1 MRLPAFNSVT
11 ASAAVLPPRR
21 MHDPEY
27 TSEQDQLWDY
37 YQRLEEFSAAV
48 NWKANAISRVRL
60 IAAEFMPGGDEP
72 IPITEGPIADLVARF
87 AGGIGGQSQ
96 ILGETAI
103 HLNVPGEGWLCGVED
118 DFGDITWRVY
128 SADELRVRKV
138 ENNADRYQVRIGEN
152 TRAWETLPEDTLVVR
167 FWRPHPRWGWK
178 ATSRAAYALGA
189 MKELDLI
196 NRRIIAETISRMA
209 ANGIILYDRGK
220 LSFPELPT
228 PVSAE
233 SVDPFAQVLVD
244 VGSKGVA
251 DPTSAQA
258 TIKIPIGADLGDSDL
273 KVSDLIEVIDLSNP
287 FSERMLDQRQAA
299 VTRLATALDIP
310 AEQLTGLGDMNHW
323 GAAQIEES
331 GIKVHITPDME
342 MICHAFTEG
351 FLYPTLL
358 AEGLAL
364 TGPQGGRAVIWYDP
378 SEIVMR
384 PDRSKEALEAY
395 DRGELSGSALLREL
409 GFSETDQP
417 DEDELERII
426 ELKRRLTQVTE
437 VITDPE
443 DNRNDET
450 VDTGNPDPT
459 VTQEGGIDE
468 PAPSDTAA
476 TARRLLAGVGGR
488 G

>member
-1 MRLPAFNSVT
+1 MRLPAFNNVT
-11 ASAAVLPPRR
+11 ASAAILPPRR

-27 TSEQDQLWDY
+27 SSEQDQLWDY

-72 IPITEGPIADLVARF
+72 MPITEGPIADLVAQF

-96 ILGETAI
+96 ILGETAV

-118 DFGDITWRVY
+118 DFGEVSWRVY

-138 ENNADRYQVRIGEN
+138 EGNADRYQVKIGESS
-152 TRAWETLPEDTLVVR
+152 RAWETLPEDTLVVR

-209 ANGIILYDRGK
+209 ANGVILYDRGK
-220 LSFPELPT
+220 LSFPELTNPA
-228 PVSAE
+228 SAE

-287 FSERMLDQRQAA
+287 FSERMLDQRAAA

-310 AEQLTGLGDMNHW
+310 AEQLTGLGTMNHW
-323 GAAQIEES
+323 GAAQIEEA

-351 FLYPTLL
+351 FLYPTLE
-358 AEGLAL
+358 AEGRAL
-364 TGPQGGRAVIWYDP
+364 VGPRGGKPVIWYDP

-384 PDRSKEALEAY
+384 PDRSKEAIEAY
-395 DRGELSGSALLREL
+395 DRGELSGIALLREL

-417 DEDELERII
+417 DEAELDRII
-426 ELKRRLTQVTE
+426 ELKRRLNQVTE
-437 VITDPE
+437 AIITG
-443 DNRNDET
+443 ET
-450 VDTGNPDPT
+450 AEQVDTGNPDLTEPQET
-459 VTQEGGIDE
+459 VV
-468 PAPSDTAA
+468 SDPPPEDIAA
-476 TARRLLAGVGGR
+476 RSSRLLAGVSHG
-488 G
+488 

>member
-1 MRLPAFNSVT
+1 MRLPAFNNVT
-11 ASAAVLPPRR
+11 ASAAVIPPRR

-72 IPITEGPIADLVARF
+72 MPITEGPIADLVANF

-118 DFGDITWRVY
+118 NFGEVSWRVY
-128 SADELRVRKV
+128 SADELRVRRTTEGGQNV
-138 ENNADRYQVRIGEN
+138 DRYQVKVGEN
-152 TRAWETLPEDTLVVR
+152 SRAWESLPEDTLVVR

-209 ANGIILYDRGK
+209 ANGVILYDRGK
-220 LSFPELPT
+220 LSFPELSNPA
-228 PVSAE
+228 SAE

-310 AEQLTGLGDMNHW
+310 AEQLTGLGNMNHW
-323 GAAQIEES
+323 GAAQIEEA

-351 FLYPTLL
+351 FLYPTLE
-358 AEGLAL
+358 AEGRELR
-364 TGPQGGRAVIWYDP
+364 GPEGGRPVIWYDP

-384 PDRSKEALEAY
+384 PDRSKEAIEAY
-395 DRGELSGSALLREL
+395 DRGELSGVAMLREL
-409 GFSETDQP
+409 GFSNSDQP
-417 DEDELERII
+417 DEAELNRII
-426 ELKRRLTQVTE
+426 ELKRRLNQVTE
-437 VITDPE
+437 EIITGNVVDTDNPDLTEPQETVVNDPPPE
-443 DNRNDET
+443 DM
-450 VDTGNPDPT
+450 
-459 VTQEGGIDE
+459 
-468 PAPSDTAA
+468 S
-476 TARRLLAGVGGR
+476 ARAQRLLAGVSR

>member
-11 ASAAVLPPRR
+11 ASAAVIPPTR

-60 IAAEFMPGGDEP
+60 IAAEFIPGGDEP
-72 IPITEGPIADLVARF
+72 IPITEGPIAEAVAGF
-87 AGGIGGQSQ
+87 AGGVGGQSQ

-118 DFGDITWRVY
+118 DFGERTWKVY
-128 SADELRVRKV
+128 SADELRIR
-138 ENNADRYQVRIGEN
+138 NGTYQIRIGESS
-152 TRAWETLPEDTLVVR
+152 RAWEQLGEDTLVVR
-167 FWRPHPRWGWK
+167 FWRPHPRWGWR

-220 LSFPELPT
+220 LSFPDLPT
-228 PVSAE
+228 SASAE
-233 SVDPFAQVLVD
+233 SVDPFAYVLVD
-244 VGSKGVA
+244 VGAKGVA

-258 TIKIPIGADLGDSDL
+258 TIKIPIGVDLGDSDL
-273 KVSDLIEVIDLSNP
+273 KVEDLIHVIDLSNP
-287 FSERMLDQRQAA
+287 FSERMLDQRTAA

-351 FLYPTLL
+351 FLYPTLQ
-358 AEGLAL
+358 AEGRDLR
-364 TGPQGGRAVIWYDP
+364 GPEGGRPVIWYDP

-384 PDRSKEALEAY
+384 PDRSPQAVQAY
-395 DRGELSGSALLREL
+395 DRLEFKGTSLLREL
-409 GFSETDQP
+409 GFSDSDQP
-417 DEDELERII
+417 DDAELERLI
-426 ELKRRLTQVTE
+426 ELRRMRNRTTE
-437 VITDPE
+437 VVETEQGTGDEADPTEPQTEVSDQAPE
-443 DNRNDET
+443 DTE
-450 VDTGNPDPT
+450 
-459 VTQEGGIDE
+459 
-468 PAPSDTAA
+468 
-476 TARRLLAGVGGR
+476 ARARLLSEVGR

>member
-21 MHDPEY
+21 MHDPGY

-72 IPITEGPIADLVARF
+72 IPITEGPIADLVAEF

-118 DFGDITWRVY
+118 NFGTRTWRVY
-128 SADELRVRKV
+128 SADELRVRRV
-138 ENNADRYQVRIGEN
+138 EGNVDRYQVRVGES

-178 ATSRAAYALGA
+178 ATSRAAYALSA

-209 ANGIILYDRGK
+209 ANGVILYDRGK
-220 LSFPELPT
+220 LSFPELPG
-228 PVSAE
+228 PVTAE

-244 VGSKGVA
+244 VGAKGVA

-273 KVSDLIEVIDLSNP
+273 KISDLIHVIDLSNP
-287 FSERMLDQRQAA
+287 FSERMLDQRAAA

-310 AEQLTGLGDMNHW
+310 AEQLTGLGTMNHW

-351 FLYPTLL
+351 FLYPTLE
-358 AEGLAL
+358 AEGRAL
-364 TGPQGGRAVIWYDP
+364 TGPKGGQAVIWYDP

-395 DRGELSGSALLREL
+395 DRGELAGKAMLREL

-417 DEDELERII
+417 DEKELERII
-426 ELKRRLTQVTE
+426 ELKHRLTVTTE
-437 VITDPE
+437 VVATED
-443 DNRNDET
+443 DNRNNEV
-450 VDTGNPDPT
+450 VDTDNPDPT
-459 VTQEGGIDE
+459 ETQETGIADPPPE
-468 PAPSDTAA
+468 DVAER
-476 TARRLLAGVGGR
+476 ARRLLTGVGR

>member
-11 ASAAVLPPRR
+11 ASAAVIPPRR

-60 IAAEFMPGGDEP
+60 IAAEFLPGGDEP
-72 IPITEGPIADLVARF
+72 IPITEGPIADTVAEF

-118 DFGDITWRVY
+118 IFGERTWRVY
-128 SADELRVRKV
+128 SADELRIRDG
-138 ENNADRYQVRIGEN
+138 AYQIKTGEGV
-152 TRAWETLPEDTLVVR
+152 RAWETLPEDTLVVR

-178 ATSRAAYALGA
+178 ATSRAAYALSA

-209 ANGIILYDRGK
+209 ANGVILYDRGK
-220 LSFPELPT
+220 LSFPDLPT

-233 SVDPFAQVLVD
+233 SIDPFAQLLVD

-258 TIKIPIGADLGDSDL
+258 TIKIPIGADLGDSDV
-273 KVSDLIEVIDLSNP
+273 KIADLIHVVDLSNP
-287 FSERMLDQRQAA
+287 FSERMLEQRRAA

-351 FLYPTLL
+351 FLYPTLE
-358 AEGLAL
+358 AEGSAL
-364 TGPQGGRAVIWYDP
+364 VGPRGGKPVIWYDP

-384 PDRSKEALEAY
+384 PDRSEVALEAY
-395 DRGELSGSALLREL
+395 DRGELSGPALLREL

-417 DEDELERII
+417 DEAELERII
-426 ELKRRLTQVTE
+426 DLKHRLAVTTE
-437 VITDPE
+437 IVENPD

-450 VDTGNPDPT
+450 VDIGNPDPT
-459 VTQEGGIDE
+459 ESQEGGINSPPPEDIAE
-468 PAPSDTAA
+468 R
-476 TARRLLAGVGGR
+476 ARRLLTGVGR
-488 G
+488 D

>member
-118 DFGDITWRVY
+118 DFGEITWRVY

-152 TRAWETLPEDTLVVR
+152 SRAWETLPEDTLVVR

-228 PVSAE
+228 PVNAE

-323 GAAQIEES
+323 GAAQIEEA

-468 PAPSDTAA
+468 PAPSDAAA

>member
-1 MRLPAFNSVT
+1 MRLPAFNNVT
-11 ASAAVLPPRR
+11 ASAAVIPPRR

-72 IPITEGPIADLVARF
+72 MPITEGPIADLVARF

-118 DFGDITWRVY
+118 DFGEVTWRVY
-128 SADELRVRKV
+128 SADELRVRRTAEGAQNV
-138 ENNADRYQVRIGEN
+138 DRYQVKVGESA
-152 TRAWETLPEDTLVVR
+152 RAWESLPEDTLVVR

-209 ANGIILYDRGK
+209 ANGVILYDRGK
-220 LSFPELPT
+220 LSFPELPG
-228 PVSAE
+228 PASAE

-258 TIKIPIGADLGDSDL
+258 TIKIPIGADLGGSDV
-273 KVSDLIEVIDLSNP
+273 KIADLIHVVDLSNP

-323 GAAQIEES
+323 GAAQIEEA

-351 FLYPTLL
+351 FLYPTLE
-358 AEGLAL
+358 AEGRELV
-364 TGPQGGRAVIWYDP
+364 GPRGGRPVIWYDP

-384 PDRSKEALEAY
+384 PDRSKEAIEAY
-395 DRGELSGSALLREL
+395 DRGELSGISLLREL

-417 DEDELERII
+417 DEAELTRII
-426 ELKRRLTQVTE
+426 ELKRRLNQVTE
-437 VITDPE
+437 AIITG
-443 DNRNDET
+443 ET
-450 VDTGNPDPT
+450 VDMENPDLTEPQET
-459 VTQEGGIDE
+459 VV
-468 PAPSDTAA
+468 SDPPPEDVS
-476 TARRLLAGVGGR
+476 ARAQRLLAGVGR

>member
-1 MRLPAFNSVT
+1 MRLPAFNNVT
-11 ASAAVLPPRR
+11 ASAAVIPPRR

-60 IAAEFMPGGDEP
+60 IAAEFTPGGDEP
-72 IPITEGPIADLVARF
+72 IPITEGPIADAVAQF
-87 AGGIGGQSQ
+87 AGGIGGQAQ

-118 DFGDITWRVY
+118 DFGDITWKVY
-128 SADELRVRKV
+128 SADELRVRRI
-138 ENNADRYQVRIGEN
+138 EGNIERYQVRTGESV
-152 TRAWETLPEDTLVVR
+152 RAWATLPDDTLVVR

-178 ATSRAAYALGA
+178 ATSRAAYALSA

-209 ANGIILYDRGK
+209 ANGVILYDRGK
-220 LSFPELPT
+220 LSFPDLPT

-233 SVDPFAQVLVD
+233 SVDPFAQILVD
-244 VGSKGVA
+244 VGSKGIA

-258 TIKIPIGADLGDSDL
+258 AIKIPIGADLGDSDIR
-273 KVSDLIEVIDLSNP
+273 VSDLIEVIDFSNP
-287 FSERMLDQRQAA
+287 FSERMLDQRAAA

-310 AEQLTGLGDMNHW
+310 AEQLTGLGNMNHW

-351 FLYPTLL
+351 YLYPTLE
-358 AEGLAL
+358 AEGRAIV
-364 TGPQGGRAVIWYDP
+364 GPQGGRPVIWYDP

-384 PDRSKEALEAY
+384 PDRSNEALEAY
-395 DRGELSGSALLREL
+395 DRGELTGAALLREL
-409 GFSETDQP
+409 GFSAADQP
-417 DEDELERII
+417 DENELERII
-426 ELKRRLTQVTE
+426 DLKRRLSVMNETITTEEGPGAVDIDNPDLTETQETE
-437 VITDPE
+437 ISDSAPE
-443 DNRNDET
+443 D
-450 VDTGNPDPT
+450 VSA
-459 VTQEGGIDE
+459 Q
-468 PAPSDTAA
+468 AQ
-476 TARRLLAGVGGR
+476 RLLRSSSYG
-488 G
+488 

>member
-1 MRLPAFNSVT
+1 MGLPAFNSVT
-11 ASAAVLPPRR
+11 ASAAVIPPRR

-72 IPITEGPIADLVARF
+72 IPITEGPIADMVAEF

-118 DFGDITWRVY
+118 IFGERTWRVY
-128 SADELRVRKV
+128 SADELRIR
-138 ENNADRYQVRIGEN
+138 EGTYQIKMGEGV
-152 TRAWETLPEDTLVVR
+152 RAWESLPEDTLVVR
-167 FWRPHPRWGWK
+167 FWRPHPRWGWR

-209 ANGIILYDRGK
+209 ANGVILYDRGK
-220 LSFPELPT
+220 LSFPDLPT

-233 SVDPFAQVLVD
+233 SVDPFAQLLVD

-258 TIKIPIGADLGDSDL
+258 TIKIPIGADLGDSGI
-273 KVSDLIEVIDLSNP
+273 KISDLIHVIDLSNP
-287 FSERMLDQRQAA
+287 FSERMLDQRRAA

-310 AEQLTGLGDMNHW
+310 AEQLTGLGNMNHW

-351 FLYPTLL
+351 FLYPTLE
-358 AEGLAL
+358 AEGRAL
-364 TGPQGGRAVIWYDP
+364 VGPRGGKPVIWYDP

-395 DRGELSGSALLREL
+395 DRGELSGPALLREL

-417 DEDELERII
+417 DDTELERII
-426 ELKRRLTQVTE
+426 DLKHRLAVTTE
-437 VITDPE
+437 VVENPD

-450 VDTGNPDPT
+450 VDTNNPDT
-459 VTQEGGIDE
+459 TETQEGGID
-468 PAPSDTAA
+468 APPPEDIADR
-476 TARRLLAGVGGR
+476 ARRLLTGVGR

>member
-1 MRLPAFNSVT
+1 MRLPAFNSIT
-11 ASAAVLPPRR
+11 ASAAVIPPRR

-60 IAAEFMPGGDEP
+60 IAAEFIPGGDEP
-72 IPITEGPIADLVARF
+72 IPITEGPIADLVAEF

-118 DFGDITWRVY
+118 DFGERTWRVY
-128 SADELRVRKV
+128 SADELRVRRV
-138 ENNADRYQVRIGEN
+138 ANNVDRYQIRVGESS
-152 TRAWETLPEDTLVVR
+152 RAWETLPEDTLVVR

-189 MKELDLI
+189 MKELDLL

-209 ANGIILYDRGK
+209 ANGILLYDRGK
-220 LSFPELPT
+220 LSLPDLPT

-233 SVDPFAQVLVD
+233 SIDPLAQILVD
-244 VGSKGVA
+244 IGSKGIA

-258 TIKIPIGADLGDSDL
+258 TIKIPIGADLGDSGL

-287 FSERMLDQRQAA
+287 FSERMLDQRAGA

-310 AEQLTGLGDMNHW
+310 AEQLTGLGKMNHW
-323 GAAQIEES
+323 GAAQVEES
-331 GIKVHITPDME
+331 GIKLHIAPDAE

-351 FLYPTLL
+351 FLYPTLA
-358 AEGLAL
+358 AEGRSL
-364 TGPQGGRAVIWYDP
+364 TGPRGGRAVIWYDP

-384 PDRSKEALEAY
+384 PDRSQEALEAY
-395 DRGELSGSALLREL
+395 DRGEFAGKSLLREL

-417 DEDELERII
+417 SGEELDRII
-426 ELKRRLTQVTE
+426 ELKQRLMVTTE
-437 VITDPE
+437 VVTDPE

-450 VDTGNPDPT
+450 VDTSNPDRT
-459 VTQEGGIDE
+459 ETQEGGIEQSPD
-468 PAPSDTAA
+468 DVAA
-476 TARRLLAGVGGR
+476 RAKRLLAGVGR

>member
-1 MRLPAFNSVT
+1 MRLPAFNNVT
-11 ASAAVLPPRR
+11 ASAAVIPPRR

-72 IPITEGPIADLVARF
+72 MPITEGPIADLVANF

-118 DFGDITWRVY
+118 NFGEVSWRVY
-128 SADELRVRKV
+128 SADELRVRRTTEGGQNV
-138 ENNADRYQVRIGEN
+138 DRYQVKVGEN
-152 TRAWETLPEDTLVVR
+152 SRAWESLPEDTLVVR

-209 ANGIILYDRGK
+209 ANGVILYDRGK
-220 LSFPELPT
+220 LSFPELPN
-228 PVSAE
+228 PASAE

-258 TIKIPIGADLGDSDL
+258 TIKIPIGADLGDSDV
-273 KVSDLIEVIDLSNP
+273 KIADLIHVVDLSNP

-323 GAAQIEES
+323 GAAQIEEA

-351 FLYPTLL
+351 FLYPTLE
-358 AEGLAL
+358 AEGRELV
-364 TGPQGGRAVIWYDP
+364 GPRGGRPVIWYDP

-384 PDRSKEALEAY
+384 PDRSKEAIEAY
-395 DRGELSGSALLREL
+395 DRGELSGISLLREL

-417 DEDELERII
+417 DEEELDRII
-426 ELKRRLTQVTE
+426 ELKRRLNQVTE
-437 VITDPE
+437 EIITG
-443 DNRNDET
+443 NV
-450 VDTGNPDPT
+450 VDTDNPDPT
-459 VTQEGGIDE
+459 VPQETVV
-468 PAPSDTAA
+468 SDPPPEDVS
-476 TARRLLAGVGGR
+476 ARAQRLLAGVSR

>member
-1 MRLPAFNSVT
+1 MRLPAFNNVT
-11 ASAAVLPPRR
+11 ASAAVIPPRR

-72 IPITEGPIADLVARF
+72 MPITEGPIADLVANF

-103 HLNVPGEGWLCGVED
+103 HLNVPGEGWLCGVENI
-118 DFGDITWRVY
+118 FGEVSWRVY
-128 SADELRVRKV
+128 SADELRVRRTTEGGQNV
-138 ENNADRYQVRIGEN
+138 DRYQVKVGESA
-152 TRAWETLPEDTLVVR
+152 RAWESLPEDTLVVR

-209 ANGIILYDRGK
+209 ANGVILYDRGK
-220 LSFPELPT
+220 LGFPELPN
-228 PVSAE
+228 PASAE

-258 TIKIPIGADLGDSDL
+258 TIKIPIGADLGDSDI
-273 KVSDLIEVIDLSNP
+273 KIADLIHVVDLSNP
-287 FSERMLDQRQAA
+287 FSERMLDQRAAA

-310 AEQLTGLGDMNHW
+310 AEQLTGLGEMNHW
-323 GAAQIEES
+323 GAAQIEEA

-351 FLYPTLL
+351 FLYPTLE
-358 AEGLAL
+358 AEGRELV
-364 TGPQGGRAVIWYDP
+364 GPRGGRPVIWYDP

-384 PDRSKEALEAY
+384 PDRSKEAIEAY
-395 DRGELSGSALLREL
+395 DRGELSGRALLREL

-417 DEDELERII
+417 DEAELTRII
-426 ELKRRLTQVTE
+426 ELRRRMNQVTE
-437 VITDPE
+437 AIITG
-443 DNRNDET
+443 ET
-450 VDTGNPDPT
+450 VDTGNPDLTEPQET
-459 VTQEGGIDE
+459 VVSDPPSEDLSARTQ
-468 PAPSDTAA
+468 
-476 TARRLLAGVGGR
+476 RLLTGVGHG
-488 G
+488 

>member
-72 IPITEGPIADLVARF
+72 IPITEGPIADLVAEF

-118 DFGDITWRVY
+118 VLGERTWRVY
-128 SADELRVRKV
+128 SADELRVRRV
-138 ENNADRYQVRIGEN
+138 ENNIDRYQVRVGESS
-152 TRAWETLPEDTLVVR
+152 RAWATLPEDTLVIR

-287 FSERMLDQRQAA
+287 FSERMLDQRRAA

-323 GAAQIEES
+323 GAAQIEEA

-351 FLYPTLL
+351 FLYPTLI

-364 TGPQGGRAVIWYDP
+364 TGPRGGRAVIWYDP

-395 DRGELSGSALLREL
+395 DRGELSGAALLREL
-409 GFSETDQP
+409 GFSESDQP
-417 DEDELERII
+417 DEAELERII

-437 VITDPE
+437 IITDPE

-450 VDTGNPDPT
+450 VDTGNPDLT
-459 VTQEGGIDE
+459 ETQEGGIDT
-468 PAPSDTAA
+468 PPPDASLAQ
-476 TARRLLAGVGGR
+476 RLLAGVGHG
-488 G
+488 

>member
-1 MRLPAFNSVT
+1 MRLPAFNNVT
-11 ASAAVLPPRR
+11 ASAAVIPPRR

-60 IAAEFMPGGDEP
+60 IAAEFTPGGDEP
-72 IPITEGPIADLVARF
+72 IPITEGPIADAVAQF

-118 DFGDITWRVY
+118 DFGDITWKVY
-128 SADELRVRKV
+128 SADELRVRRI
-138 ENNADRYQVRIGEN
+138 EGNIERYQVRTGESV
-152 TRAWETLPEDTLVVR
+152 RAWATLPDDTLVVR

-178 ATSRAAYALGA
+178 ATSRAAYALSA

-209 ANGIILYDRGK
+209 ANGVILYDRGK
-220 LSFPELPT
+220 LSFPDLPT
-228 PVSAE
+228 PVNAE
-233 SVDPFAQVLVD
+233 SVDPFAQILVD
-244 VGSKGVA
+244 VGSKGIA

-258 TIKIPIGADLGDSDL
+258 AIKIPIGADLGDSDIR
-273 KVSDLIEVIDLSNP
+273 VSDLIEVIDFSNP
-287 FSERMLDQRQAA
+287 FSERMLDQRAAA

-310 AEQLTGLGDMNHW
+310 AEQLTGLGNMNHW

-351 FLYPTLL
+351 YLYPTLE
-358 AEGLAL
+358 AEGRAIV
-364 TGPQGGRAVIWYDP
+364 GPQGGRPVIWYDP

-384 PDRSKEALEAY
+384 PDRSNEALEAY
-395 DRGELSGSALLREL
+395 DRGELTGAALLREL
-409 GFSETDQP
+409 GFSAADQP

-426 ELKRRLTQVTE
+426 DLKRRLSVMNETITTEEEPGAVDIDNPDLTETQETE
-437 VITDPE
+437 ISDSAPE
-443 DNRNDET
+443 D
-450 VDTGNPDPT
+450 VSA
-459 VTQEGGIDE
+459 Q
-468 PAPSDTAA
+468 AQ
-476 TARRLLAGVGGR
+476 RLLRSSSYG
-488 G
+488 

>member
-11 ASAAVLPPRR
+11 ASAAVIPPRR

-60 IAAEFMPGGDEP
+60 IAAEFIPGGDEP
-72 IPITEGPIADLVARF
+72 IPITEGPIADLVAEF

-118 DFGDITWRVY
+118 EFGERTWKVY
-128 SADELRVRKV
+128 SADELRVRRV
-138 ENNADRYQVRIGEN
+138 EGNVERYQVRIGESS
-152 TRAWETLPEDTLVVR
+152 RAWETLPEDTLVVR

-178 ATSRAAYALGA
+178 ATSRAAYALTA

-220 LSFPELPT
+220 LSFPDLPT

-233 SVDPFAQVLVD
+233 SVDPFAQILVD

-258 TIKIPIGADLGDSDL
+258 TIKIPIGADLGDSGL
-273 KVSDLIEVIDLSNP
+273 KVSDLIHVIDLSNP
-287 FSERMLDQRQAA
+287 FSERMLDQRAAA
-299 VTRLATALDIP
+299 VRRLATALDIP

-358 AEGLAL
+358 AEDRPL

-384 PDRSKEALEAY
+384 PDRSQEALEAY
-395 DRGELSGSALLREL
+395 DRGELSGAALLREL

-417 DEDELERII
+417 DEAELERII
-426 ELKRRLTQVTE
+426 ELKRRLTLTTE

-450 VDTGNPDPT
+450 VDTDNPDLT
-459 VTQEGGIDE
+459 ETQEGGID
-468 PAPSDTAA
+468 APPPEDTAA
-476 TARRLLAGVGGR
+476 RTQRLLAGVGR

>member
-1 MRLPAFNSVT
+1 MRLPAFNNVT
-11 ASAAVLPPRR
+11 ASAAVIPPRR

-60 IAAEFMPGGDEP
+60 IAAEFTPGGDEP
-72 IPITEGPIADLVARF
+72 IPITEGPIADAVAQF

-118 DFGDITWRVY
+118 DFGDITWKVY
-128 SADELRVRKV
+128 SADELRVRRI
-138 ENNADRYQVRIGEN
+138 EGNIERYQVRTGESV
-152 TRAWETLPEDTLVVR
+152 RAWATLPDDTLVVR

-178 ATSRAAYALGA
+178 ATSRAAYALSA

-209 ANGIILYDRGK
+209 ANGVILYDRGK
-220 LSFPELPT
+220 LSFPDLPT
-228 PVSAE
+228 PVNAE
-233 SVDPFAQVLVD
+233 SVDPFAQILVD
-244 VGSKGVA
+244 VGSKGIA

-258 TIKIPIGADLGDSDL
+258 AIKIPIGADLGDSDIR
-273 KVSDLIEVIDLSNP
+273 VSDLIEVIDFSNP
-287 FSERMLDQRQAA
+287 FSERMLDQRAAA

-310 AEQLTGLGDMNHW
+310 AEQLTGLGNMNHW

-351 FLYPTLL
+351 YLYPTLE
-358 AEGLAL
+358 AEGRAIV
-364 TGPQGGRAVIWYDP
+364 GPQGGRPVIWYDP

-384 PDRSKEALEAY
+384 PDRSNEALEAY
-395 DRGELSGSALLREL
+395 DRGELTGAALLREL
-409 GFSETDQP
+409 GFAAADQP

-426 ELKRRLTQVTE
+426 DLKRRLSVMNETITTEEEPGAVDIDNPDLTETQETE
-437 VITDPE
+437 ISDLAPE
-443 DNRNDET
+443 D
-450 VDTGNPDPT
+450 VSA
-459 VTQEGGIDE
+459 Q
-468 PAPSDTAA
+468 AQ
-476 TARRLLAGVGGR
+476 RLLRSSSYG
-488 G
+488 

>member
-1 MRLPAFNSVT
+1 MRLPAFNNVT
-11 ASAAVLPPRR
+11 ASAAVIPPRR
-21 MHDPEY
+21 IHDPEY

-60 IAAEFMPGGDEP
+60 IAAEFTPGGDEP
-72 IPITEGPIADLVARF
+72 IPITEGPIADAVAQF
-87 AGGIGGQSQ
+87 AGGIGGQAQ

-118 DFGDITWRVY
+118 DFGDITWKVY
-128 SADELRVRKV
+128 SADELRVRRI
-138 ENNADRYQVRIGEN
+138 EGNIERYQVRTGESV
-152 TRAWETLPEDTLVVR
+152 RAWATLPDDTLVVR

-178 ATSRAAYALGA
+178 ATSRAAYALSA

-209 ANGIILYDRGK
+209 ANGVILYDRGK
-220 LSFPELPT
+220 LSFPDLPT

-233 SVDPFAQVLVD
+233 SVDPFAQILVD
-244 VGSKGVA
+244 VGSKGIA

-258 TIKIPIGADLGDSDL
+258 AIKIPIGADLGDSDIR
-273 KVSDLIEVIDLSNP
+273 VSDLIEVIDFSNP
-287 FSERMLDQRQAA
+287 FSERMLDQRAAA

-310 AEQLTGLGDMNHW
+310 AEQLTGLGNMNHW

-351 FLYPTLL
+351 YLYPTLE
-358 AEGLAL
+358 AEGRAIV
-364 TGPQGGRAVIWYDP
+364 GPQGGRPVIWYDP

-384 PDRSKEALEAY
+384 PDRSNEALEAY
-395 DRGELSGSALLREL
+395 DRGELTGAALLREL
-409 GFSETDQP
+409 GFSAADQP
-417 DEDELERII
+417 DENELERII
-426 ELKRRLTQVTE
+426 ALKRRLSVMNETITTEEGPGAVDIDNPDLTETQETE
-437 VITDPE
+437 ISDSAPE
-443 DNRNDET
+443 D
-450 VDTGNPDPT
+450 VSA
-459 VTQEGGIDE
+459 Q
-468 PAPSDTAA
+468 AQ
-476 TARRLLAGVGGR
+476 RLLRNSSYG
-488 G
+488 

>member
-1 MRLPAFNSVT
+1 MRLPAFNNVT
-11 ASAAVLPPRR
+11 ASAAVIPPRR

-60 IAAEFMPGGDEP
+60 IAAEFTPGGDEP
-72 IPITEGPIADLVARF
+72 IPITEGPIADAVAQF

-118 DFGDITWRVY
+118 DFGDITWKVY
-128 SADELRVRKV
+128 SADELRVRRI
-138 ENNADRYQVRIGEN
+138 EGNIERYQVRTGESV
-152 TRAWETLPEDTLVVR
+152 RAWATLPDDTLVVR

-178 ATSRAAYALGA
+178 ATSRAAYALSA

-209 ANGIILYDRGK
+209 ANGVILYDRGK
-220 LSFPELPT
+220 LSFPDIPT

-233 SVDPFAQVLVD
+233 SVDPFAQILVD
-244 VGSKGVA
+244 VGSKGIA

-258 TIKIPIGADLGDSDL
+258 AIKIPIGADLGDSDIR
-273 KVSDLIEVIDLSNP
+273 VSDLIEVIDFSNP
-287 FSERMLDQRQAA
+287 FSERMLDQRAAA

-310 AEQLTGLGDMNHW
+310 AEQLTGLGNMNHW

-351 FLYPTLL
+351 YLYPTLE
-358 AEGLAL
+358 AEGRAIV
-364 TGPQGGRAVIWYDP
+364 GPQGGRPVIWYDP

-384 PDRSKEALEAY
+384 PDRSNEALEAY
-395 DRGELSGSALLREL
+395 DRGELTGVALLREL
-409 GFSETDQP
+409 GFSAADQP

-426 ELKRRLTQVTE
+426 DLKRRLSVMNETITTEEEPGAVDIDNPDLTETQETE
-437 VITDPE
+437 ISDSAPE
-443 DNRNDET
+443 D
-450 VDTGNPDPT
+450 VSA
-459 VTQEGGIDE
+459 Q
-468 PAPSDTAA
+468 AQ
-476 TARRLLAGVGGR
+476 RLLRSSSYG
-488 G
+488 

>member
-1 MRLPAFNSVT
+1 MRLPAFNNVT
-11 ASAAVLPPRR
+11 ASAAVIPPRR

-60 IAAEFMPGGDEP
+60 IAAEFTPGGDEP
-72 IPITEGPIADLVARF
+72 IPITEGPIADAVAQF

-118 DFGDITWRVY
+118 DFGDVTWKVY
-128 SADELRVRKV
+128 SADELRVRRI
-138 ENNADRYQVRIGEN
+138 EGNIERYQVRTGESV
-152 TRAWETLPEDTLVVR
+152 RAWATLPDDTLVVR

-178 ATSRAAYALGA
+178 ATSRAAYALSA

-209 ANGIILYDRGK
+209 ANGVILYDRGK
-220 LSFPELPT
+220 LSFPDLPT
-228 PVSAE
+228 PVNAE
-233 SVDPFAQVLVD
+233 SVDPFAQILVD
-244 VGSKGVA
+244 VGSKGIA

-258 TIKIPIGADLGDSDL
+258 AIKIPIGADLGDSDIR
-273 KVSDLIEVIDLSNP
+273 VSDLIEVIDFSNP
-287 FSERMLDQRQAA
+287 FSERMLDQRAAA

-310 AEQLTGLGDMNHW
+310 AEQLTGLGNMNHW

-351 FLYPTLL
+351 YLYPTLE
-358 AEGLAL
+358 AEGRAIV
-364 TGPQGGRAVIWYDP
+364 GPQGGRPVIWYDP

-384 PDRSKEALEAY
+384 PDRSNEALEAY
-395 DRGELSGSALLREL
+395 DRGELTGAALLREL
-409 GFSETDQP
+409 GFAAADQP

-426 ELKRRLTQVTE
+426 DLKRRLSVMNETITTEEEPGAVDIDNPDLTETQETE
-437 VITDPE
+437 ISDLAPE
-443 DNRNDET
+443 D
-450 VDTGNPDPT
+450 VSA
-459 VTQEGGIDE
+459 Q
-468 PAPSDTAA
+468 AQ
-476 TARRLLAGVGGR
+476 RLLRSSSYG
-488 G
+488 

>member
-1 MRLPAFNSVT
+1 MRLPAFNNVT
-11 ASAAVLPPRR
+11 ASAAVIPPRR

-60 IAAEFMPGGDEP
+60 IAAEFTPGGDEP
-72 IPITEGPIADLVARF
+72 IPITEGPIADAVAQF

-118 DFGDITWRVY
+118 DFGDITWKVY
-128 SADELRVRKV
+128 SADELRVRRI
-138 ENNADRYQVRIGEN
+138 EGNIERYQVRTGESV
-152 TRAWETLPEDTLVVR
+152 RAWATLPDDTLVVR

-178 ATSRAAYALGA
+178 ATSRAAYALSA

-209 ANGIILYDRGK
+209 ANGVILYDRGK
-220 LSFPELPT
+220 LSFPDLPT

-233 SVDPFAQVLVD
+233 SVDPFAQILVD
-244 VGSKGVA
+244 VGSKGIA

-258 TIKIPIGADLGDSDL
+258 AIKIPIGADLGDSDIR
-273 KVSDLIEVIDLSNP
+273 VSDLIEVIDFSNP
-287 FSERMLDQRQAA
+287 FSERMLDQRAAA

-310 AEQLTGLGDMNHW
+310 AEQLTGLGNMNHW

-351 FLYPTLL
+351 YLYPTLE
-358 AEGLAL
+358 AEGRAIV
-364 TGPQGGRAVIWYDP
+364 GPQGGRPVIWYDP

-384 PDRSKEALEAY
+384 PDRSNEAIEAY
-395 DRGELSGSALLREL
+395 DRGELTGAALLREL
-409 GFSETDQP
+409 GFSASDQP

-426 ELKRRLTQVTE
+426 DLKRRLSIVNETITTEEESGAVDIDNPDLTETQETE
-437 VITDPE
+437 ISDQAPE
-443 DNRNDET
+443 D
-450 VDTGNPDPT
+450 VSA
-459 VTQEGGIDE
+459 Q
-468 PAPSDTAA
+468 AQQ
-476 TARRLLAGVGGR
+476 LLRSSSYG
-488 G
+488 

>member
-11 ASAAVLPPRR
+11 ASAAVIPPRR

-72 IPITEGPIADLVARF
+72 IPITEGPIADIVAEF

-118 DFGDITWRVY
+118 VFGERTWRVY
-128 SADELRVRKV
+128 SADELRIRNG
-138 ENNADRYQVRIGEN
+138 EYQIKFGEGS
-152 TRAWETLPEDTLVVR
+152 RAWESLPEDTLVVR
-167 FWRPHPRWGWK
+167 FWRPHPRWGWR

-209 ANGIILYDRGK
+209 ANGVILYDRGK

-228 PVSAE
+228 PTSAE

-244 VGSKGVA
+244 VGSKGVS

-287 FSERMLDQRQAA
+287 FSERMLDQRAAA

-310 AEQLTGLGDMNHW
+310 AEQLTGLGTLNHW

-395 DRGELSGSALLREL
+395 DRGELSGAALLREL
-409 GFSETDQP
+409 GFSESDQP

-426 ELKRRLTQVTE
+426 ELKRRLTLVTE
-437 VITDPE
+437 VVTDPE
-443 DNRNDET
+443 DNRNAEV
-450 VDTGNPDPT
+450 VDIDNPDT
-459 VTQEGGIDE
+459 TETQEGGID
-468 PAPSDTAA
+468 APPPSSAA
-476 TARRLLAGVGGR
+476 AARELLAGVGHG
-488 G
+488 

>member
-1 MRLPAFNSVT
+1 MRLPAFNNVT
-11 ASAAVLPPRR
+11 ASAAVIPPRR
-21 MHDPEY
+21 IHDPEY

-60 IAAEFMPGGDEP
+60 IAAEFTPGGDEP
-72 IPITEGPIADLVARF
+72 IPITEGPIADAVAQF
-87 AGGIGGQSQ
+87 AGGIGGQAQ

-118 DFGDITWRVY
+118 DFGDITWKVY
-128 SADELRVRKV
+128 SADELRVRRI
-138 ENNADRYQVRIGEN
+138 EGNIERYQVRTGESV
-152 TRAWETLPEDTLVVR
+152 RAWATLPDDTLVVR

-178 ATSRAAYALGA
+178 ATSRAAYALSA

-209 ANGIILYDRGK
+209 ANGVILYDRGK
-220 LSFPELPT
+220 LSFPDLPT

-233 SVDPFAQVLVD
+233 SVDPFAQILVD
-244 VGSKGVA
+244 VGSKGIA

-258 TIKIPIGADLGDSDL
+258 AIKIPIGADLGDSDIR
-273 KVSDLIEVIDLSNP
+273 VSDLIEVIDFSNP
-287 FSERMLDQRQAA
+287 FSERMLDQRAAA

-310 AEQLTGLGDMNHW
+310 AEQLTGLGNMNHW

-351 FLYPTLL
+351 YLYPTLE
-358 AEGLAL
+358 AEGRAIV
-364 TGPQGGRAVIWYDP
+364 GPQGGRPVIWYDP

-384 PDRSKEALEAY
+384 PDRSNEALEAY
-395 DRGELSGSALLREL
+395 DRGELTGAALLREL
-409 GFSETDQP
+409 GFSAADQP
-417 DEDELERII
+417 DENELERII
-426 ELKRRLTQVTE
+426 DLKRRLSVMNETITTEEGPGAVDIDNPDLTETQETE
-437 VITDPE
+437 ISDSAPE
-443 DNRNDET
+443 D
-450 VDTGNPDPT
+450 VSA
-459 VTQEGGIDE
+459 Q
-468 PAPSDTAA
+468 AQ
-476 TARRLLAGVGGR
+476 RLLRNSSYG
-488 G
+488 

>member
-1 MRLPAFNSVT
+1 MRLPAFNNVT
-11 ASAAVLPPRR
+11 ASAAVIPPRR

-60 IAAEFMPGGDEP
+60 IAAEFTPGGDEP
-72 IPITEGPIADLVARF
+72 IPITEGPIADAVAQF

-118 DFGDITWRVY
+118 DFGDITWKVY
-128 SADELRVRKV
+128 SADELRVRRI
-138 ENNADRYQVRIGEN
+138 EGNIERYQVRTGESV
-152 TRAWETLPEDTLVVR
+152 RAWATLPDDTLVVR

-178 ATSRAAYALGA
+178 ATSRAAYALSA

-209 ANGIILYDRGK
+209 ANGVILYDRGK
-220 LSFPELPT
+220 LSFPDIPT

-233 SVDPFAQVLVD
+233 SVDPFAQILVD
-244 VGSKGVA
+244 VGSKGIA

-258 TIKIPIGADLGDSDL
+258 AIKIPIGADLGDSDIR
-273 KVSDLIEVIDLSNP
+273 VSDLIEVIDFSNP
-287 FSERMLDQRQAA
+287 FSERMLDQRAAA

-310 AEQLTGLGDMNHW
+310 AEQLTGLGNMNHW

-351 FLYPTLL
+351 YLYPTLE
-358 AEGLAL
+358 AEGRAIV
-364 TGPQGGRAVIWYDP
+364 GPQGGRPVIWYDP

-384 PDRSKEALEAY
+384 PDQSNEALEAY
-395 DRGELSGSALLREL
+395 DRGELTGAALLREL
-409 GFSETDQP
+409 GFSAADQP

-426 ELKRRLTQVTE
+426 DLKRRLSVMNETITTEEEPGAVDIDNPDLTETQETE
-437 VITDPE
+437 ISDSAPE
-443 DNRNDET
+443 D
-450 VDTGNPDPT
+450 VSA
-459 VTQEGGIDE
+459 Q
-468 PAPSDTAA
+468 AQ
-476 TARRLLAGVGGR
+476 RLLRSSSYG
-488 G
+488 

>member
-1 MRLPAFNSVT
+1 MRLPAFNNVT
-11 ASAAVLPPRR
+11 ASAAVIPPRR
-21 MHDPEY
+21 IHDPEY

-60 IAAEFMPGGDEP
+60 IAAEFTPGGDEP
-72 IPITEGPIADLVARF
+72 IPITEGPIADAVAQF

-118 DFGDITWRVY
+118 DFGDITWKVY
-128 SADELRVRKV
+128 SADELRVRRI
-138 ENNADRYQVRIGEN
+138 EGNIERYQVRTGESV
-152 TRAWETLPEDTLVVR
+152 RAWATLPDDTLVVR

-178 ATSRAAYALGA
+178 ATSRAAYALSA

-209 ANGIILYDRGK
+209 ANGVILYDRGK
-220 LSFPELPT
+220 LSFPDLPT

-233 SVDPFAQVLVD
+233 SVDPFAQILVD
-244 VGSKGVA
+244 VGSKGIA

-258 TIKIPIGADLGDSDL
+258 AIKIPIGADLGDSDIR
-273 KVSDLIEVIDLSNP
+273 VSDLIEVIDFSNP
-287 FSERMLDQRQAA
+287 FSERMLDQRAAA

-310 AEQLTGLGDMNHW
+310 AEQLTGLGNMNHW

-351 FLYPTLL
+351 YLYPTLE
-358 AEGLAL
+358 AEGRAIV
-364 TGPQGGRAVIWYDP
+364 GPQGGRPVIWYDP

-384 PDRSKEALEAY
+384 PDRSNEALEAY
-395 DRGELSGSALLREL
+395 DRGELTGAALLREL
-409 GFSETDQP
+409 GFSAADQP
-417 DEDELERII
+417 DENELERII
-426 ELKRRLTQVTE
+426 DLKRRLSVMNETITTEEEPGAVDIDNPDLTETQETE
-437 VITDPE
+437 ISDLAPE
-443 DNRNDET
+443 D
-450 VDTGNPDPT
+450 VSA
-459 VTQEGGIDE
+459 Q
-468 PAPSDTAA
+468 AQ
-476 TARRLLAGVGGR
+476 RLLRSSSYG
-488 G
+488 

>member
-1 MRLPAFNSVT
+1 MRLPAFNNVT
-11 ASAAVLPPRR
+11 ASAAVIPPRR

-72 IPITEGPIADLVARF
+72 MPITEGPIADLVANF

-118 DFGDITWRVY
+118 VFGDVSWRVY
-128 SADELRVRKV
+128 SADELRVRRTTEGGQNV
-138 ENNADRYQVRIGEN
+138 DRYQVKVGESA
-152 TRAWETLPEDTLVVR
+152 RAWESLPEDTLVVR

-209 ANGIILYDRGK
+209 ANGVILYDRGK
-220 LSFPELPT
+220 LSFPELPG
-228 PVSAE
+228 PASAE

-258 TIKIPIGADLGDSDL
+258 TIKIPIGADLGDSDV
-273 KVSDLIEVIDLSNP
+273 KIADLIHVVDLSNP

-323 GAAQIEES
+323 GAAQIEEA

-351 FLYPTLL
+351 FLYPTLE
-358 AEGLAL
+358 AEGRELV
-364 TGPQGGRAVIWYDP
+364 GPRGGRPVIWYDP

-384 PDRSKEALEAY
+384 PDRSKEAIEAY
-395 DRGELSGSALLREL
+395 DRGELSGISLLREL

-417 DEDELERII
+417 DEAELDRII
-426 ELKRRLTQVTE
+426 ELKRRLNQVTE
-437 VITDPE
+437 AIITGEAVDTENPDLTEPQETVVSDPPPE
-443 DNRNDET
+443 D
-450 VDTGNPDPT
+450 V
-459 VTQEGGIDE
+459 
-468 PAPSDTAA
+468 S
-476 TARRLLAGVGGR
+476 ARAQRLLAGVSR

>member
-1 MRLPAFNSVT
+1 MRLPAFNNVT
-11 ASAAVLPPRR
+11 ASAAVIPPRR

-60 IAAEFMPGGDEP
+60 IAAEFTPGGDEP
-72 IPITEGPIADLVARF
+72 IPITEGPIADAVAQF

-118 DFGDITWRVY
+118 DFGDITWKVY
-128 SADELRVRKV
+128 SADELRVRRI
-138 ENNADRYQVRIGEN
+138 EGNIERYQVRTGESV
-152 TRAWETLPEDTLVVR
+152 RAWATLPDDTLVVR

-178 ATSRAAYALGA
+178 ATSRAAYALSA

-209 ANGIILYDRGK
+209 ANGVILYDRGK
-220 LSFPELPT
+220 LSFPDLPT

-233 SVDPFAQVLVD
+233 SVDPFAQILVD
-244 VGSKGVA
+244 VGSKGIA

-258 TIKIPIGADLGDSDL
+258 AIKIPIGADLGDSDIR
-273 KVSDLIEVIDLSNP
+273 VSDLIEVIDFSNP
-287 FSERMLDQRQAA
+287 FSERMLDQRAAA

-310 AEQLTGLGDMNHW
+310 AEQLTGLGNMNHW

-351 FLYPTLL
+351 YLYPTLE
-358 AEGLAL
+358 AEGRAIV
-364 TGPQGGRAVIWYDP
+364 GPQGGRPVIWYDP

-384 PDRSKEALEAY
+384 PDRSNEALEAY
-395 DRGELSGSALLREL
+395 DRGELTGAALLREL
-409 GFSETDQP
+409 GFSAADQP

-426 ELKRRLTQVTE
+426 GLKRRLSVMNETITTEEEPGAVDIDNPDLTETQETE
-437 VITDPE
+437 ISDSAPE
-443 DNRNDET
+443 D
-450 VDTGNPDPT
+450 VSA
-459 VTQEGGIDE
+459 Q
-468 PAPSDTAA
+468 AQ
-476 TARRLLAGVGGR
+476 RLLRSSSYG
-488 G
+488 

>member
-1 MRLPAFNSVT
+1 MRLPSFNSVT

-60 IAAEFMPGGDEP
+60 IAAEFIPGGDEP
-72 IPITEGPIADLVARF
+72 TPITEGPIADAVAAF

-118 DFGDITWRVY
+118 EFGEITWRVY

-152 TRAWETLPEDTLVVR
+152 SRAWMTLPEDTLVVR

-178 ATSRAAYALGA
+178 ATSRAAYALSA
-189 MKELDLI
+189 MRELDLI

-220 LSFPELPT
+220 LSFPELTNPA
-228 PVSAE
+228 SAE

-258 TIKIPIGADLGDSDL
+258 TIKIPIGADLGDSPL
-273 KVSDLIEVIDLSNP
+273 KIADLIHVIDLSNP
-287 FSERMLDQRQAA
+287 FSERMLDQRRAA

-351 FLYPTLL
+351 FLYPTLA
-358 AEGLAL
+358 AEGRAL
-364 TGPQGGRAVIWYDP
+364 TGPRGGRAVIWYDP

-384 PDRSKEALEAY
+384 PDRSQEALEAY
-395 DRGELSGSALLREL
+395 DRGELSGAALLREL
-409 GFSETDQP
+409 GFSESDQP
-417 DEDELERII
+417 DEEELARII
-426 ELKRRLTQVTE
+426 DLKHRLTVTTE
-437 VITDPE
+437 IVTDPE

-450 VDTGNPDPT
+450 VDTGNPDT
-459 VTQEGGIDE
+459 TETQEGGIGTPPPE
-468 PAPSDTAA
+468 ATAI
-476 TARRLLAGVGGR
+476 ARRLLAEVGR

>member
-1 MRLPAFNSVT
+1 MGLPAFNSVT
-11 ASAAVLPPRR
+11 ASAAVIPPRR

-60 IAAEFMPGGDEP
+60 IAAEFLPGGDEP
-72 IPITEGPIADLVARF
+72 IPITEGPIADMVAEF

-118 DFGDITWRVY
+118 IFGERTWRVY
-128 SADELRVRKV
+128 SADELRIR
-138 ENNADRYQVRIGEN
+138 EGTYQIKMGEGV
-152 TRAWETLPEDTLVVR
+152 RAWESLPEDTLVVR
-167 FWRPHPRWGWK
+167 FWRPHPRWGWR

-209 ANGIILYDRGK
+209 ANGVILYDRGK
-220 LSFPELPT
+220 LSFPDLPT

-233 SVDPFAQVLVD
+233 SVDPFAQLLVD

-258 TIKIPIGADLGDSDL
+258 TIKIPIGADLGDSGI
-273 KVSDLIEVIDLSNP
+273 KISDLIHVIDLSNP
-287 FSERMLDQRQAA
+287 FSERMLDQRRAA

-351 FLYPTLL
+351 FLYPTLE
-358 AEGLAL
+358 AEGRAL
-364 TGPQGGRAVIWYDP
+364 VGPRGGKPVIWYDP

-395 DRGELSGSALLREL
+395 DRGELSGPALLREL

-417 DEDELERII
+417 DDTELERII
-426 ELKRRLTQVTE
+426 DLKHRLAVTTE
-437 VITDPE
+437 VVENPD

-450 VDTGNPDPT
+450 VDTNNPDT
-459 VTQEGGIDE
+459 TETQEGGIDASPPE
-468 PAPSDTAA
+468 DIADR
-476 TARRLLAGVGGR
+476 ARRLLTGVGR

>member
-1 MRLPAFNSVT
+1 MRLPAFNNVT
-11 ASAAVLPPRR
+11 ASAAVIPPRR

-60 IAAEFMPGGDEP
+60 IAAEFTPGGDEP
-72 IPITEGPIADLVARF
+72 IPITEGPIADAVAQF
-87 AGGIGGQSQ
+87 AGGIGGQAQ

-118 DFGDITWRVY
+118 DFGDITWKVY
-128 SADELRVRKV
+128 SADELRVRRI
-138 ENNADRYQVRIGEN
+138 EGNIERYQVRTGESV
-152 TRAWETLPEDTLVVR
+152 RAWATLPEDTLVVR

-178 ATSRAAYALGA
+178 ATSRAAYALSA

-209 ANGIILYDRGK
+209 ANGVILYDRGK
-220 LSFPELPT
+220 LSFPDLPT
-228 PVSAE
+228 PVNAE
-233 SVDPFAQVLVD
+233 SVDPFAQILVD
-244 VGSKGVA
+244 VGSKGIA

-258 TIKIPIGADLGDSDL
+258 AIKIPIGADLGDSDIR
-273 KVSDLIEVIDLSNP
+273 VSDLIEVIDFSNP
-287 FSERMLDQRQAA
+287 FSERMLDQRAAA

-310 AEQLTGLGDMNHW
+310 AEQLTGLGNMNHW

-351 FLYPTLL
+351 YLYPTLE
-358 AEGLAL
+358 AEGRAIV
-364 TGPQGGRAVIWYDP
+364 GPQGGRPVIWYDP

-384 PDRSKEALEAY
+384 PDRSNEALEAY
-395 DRGELSGSALLREL
+395 DRGELTGAALLREL
-409 GFSETDQP
+409 GFSAADQP

-426 ELKRRLTQVTE
+426 DLKRRLSVMNETITTEEEPGAVDIDNPDLTETQETE
-437 VITDPE
+437 ISDLAPE
-443 DNRNDET
+443 D
-450 VDTGNPDPT
+450 VSA
-459 VTQEGGIDE
+459 Q
-468 PAPSDTAA
+468 AQ
-476 TARRLLAGVGGR
+476 RLLRSSSYG
-488 G
+488 

>member
-1 MRLPAFNSVT
+1 MGLPAFNNVT
-11 ASAAVLPPRR
+11 ASAAVIPPRR

-60 IAAEFMPGGDEP
+60 IAAEFLPGGDEP
-72 IPITEGPIADLVARF
+72 IPITEGPIADLVSDF

-118 DFGDITWRVY
+118 AVGERTWRVY
-128 SADELRVRKV
+128 SADELRIR
-138 ENNADRYQVRIGEN
+138 DRTYQIRVGESS
-152 TRAWETLPEDTLVVR
+152 RSWETLPEDTLVVR
-167 FWRPHPRWGWK
+167 FWRPHPRYGWK

-209 ANGIILYDRGK
+209 ANGVILYDRDK
-220 LSFPELPT
+220 LSFADLATPT
-228 PVSAE
+228 NAE
-233 SVDPFAQVLVD
+233 TVDPFAQVLVD

-258 TIKIPIGADLGDSDL
+258 TIKIPIGASLGDSGL
-273 KVSDLIEVIDLSNP
+273 KISELIHVIDLSNP
-287 FSERMLDQRQAA
+287 FSERMLDQRTAA

-310 AEQLTGLGDMNHW
+310 AEQLTGLGDMTHW

-351 FLYPTLL
+351 FLHPTLT
-358 AEGLAL
+358 AEGTPLR
-364 TGPQGGRAVIWYDP
+364 GPRGGKPVIWYDP

-384 PDRSKEALEAY
+384 PDRSKESLEAY
-395 DRGELSGSALLREL
+395 DRGELSGKALLREL

-417 DEDELERII
+417 DAEELERII
-426 ELKRRLTQVTE
+426 ELKRRLMTPAE
-437 VITDPE
+437 VVVGEE

-450 VDTGNPDPT
+450 VDTNNPDRTEAQTDIEDVPDN
-459 VTQEGGIDE
+459 VSEV
-468 PAPSDTAA
+468 
-476 TARRLLAGVGGR
+476 ARRLLTGAGHG
-488 G
+488 

>member
-1 MRLPAFNSVT
+1 MRLPAFNNVT
-11 ASAAVLPPRR
+11 ASAAVIPPRR
-21 MHDPEY
+21 IHDPEY

-60 IAAEFMPGGDEP
+60 IAAEFTPGGDEP
-72 IPITEGPIADLVARF
+72 IPITEGPIADAVAQF
-87 AGGIGGQSQ
+87 AGGIGGQAQ

-118 DFGDITWRVY
+118 DFGDITWKVY
-128 SADELRVRKV
+128 SADELRVRRI
-138 ENNADRYQVRIGEN
+138 EGNIERYQVRTGESV
-152 TRAWETLPEDTLVVR
+152 RAWATLPDDTLVVR

-178 ATSRAAYALGA
+178 ATSRAAYALSA

-209 ANGIILYDRGK
+209 ANGVILYDRGK
-220 LSFPELPT
+220 LSFPDLPT

-233 SVDPFAQVLVD
+233 SVDPFAQILVD
-244 VGSKGVA
+244 VGSKGIA

-258 TIKIPIGADLGDSDL
+258 AIKIPIGADLGDSDIR
-273 KVSDLIEVIDLSNP
+273 VSDLIEVIDFSNP
-287 FSERMLDQRQAA
+287 FSERMLDQRAAA

-310 AEQLTGLGDMNHW
+310 AEQLTGLGNMNHW

-351 FLYPTLL
+351 YLYPTLE
-358 AEGLAL
+358 AEGRAIV
-364 TGPQGGRAVIWYDP
+364 GPQGGRPVIWYDP

-384 PDRSKEALEAY
+384 PDRSNEALEAY
-395 DRGELSGSALLREL
+395 DRGELTGAALLREL
-409 GFSETDQP
+409 GFSAADQP
-417 DEDELERII
+417 DENELERII
-426 ELKRRLTQVTE
+426 DLKRRLSVMNETITTEEGPGAVDIDNPDLTETQETE
-437 VITDPE
+437 ISDLAPE
-443 DNRNDET
+443 D
-450 VDTGNPDPT
+450 VSA
-459 VTQEGGIDE
+459 Q
-468 PAPSDTAA
+468 AQ
-476 TARRLLAGVGGR
+476 RLLRSSSYG
-488 G
+488 

>member
-1 MRLPAFNSVT
+1 MRLPAFNNVT
-11 ASAAVLPPRR
+11 ASAAVIPPRR

-60 IAAEFMPGGDEP
+60 IAAEFTPGGDEP
-72 IPITEGPIADLVARF
+72 IPITEGPIADAVAQF

-118 DFGDITWRVY
+118 DFGDITWKVY
-128 SADELRVRKV
+128 SADELRVRRI
-138 ENNADRYQVRIGEN
+138 EGNIERYQVRTGESV
-152 TRAWETLPEDTLVVR
+152 RAWATLPADTLVVR

-178 ATSRAAYALGA
+178 ATSRAAYALSA

-209 ANGIILYDRGK
+209 ANGVILYDRGK
-220 LSFPELPT
+220 LSFPDLPT
-228 PVSAE
+228 PVNAE
-233 SVDPFAQVLVD
+233 SVDPFAQILVD
-244 VGSKGVA
+244 VGSKGIA

-258 TIKIPIGADLGDSDL
+258 AIKIPIGADLGDSDIR
-273 KVSDLIEVIDLSNP
+273 VSDLIEVIDFSNP
-287 FSERMLDQRQAA
+287 FSERMLDQRAAA

-310 AEQLTGLGDMNHW
+310 AEQLTGLGNMNHW

-351 FLYPTLL
+351 YLYPTLE
-358 AEGLAL
+358 AEGRAIV
-364 TGPQGGRAVIWYDP
+364 GPQGGRPVIWYDP

-384 PDRSKEALEAY
+384 PDRSNEALEAY
-395 DRGELSGSALLREL
+395 DRGELTGAALLREL
-409 GFSETDQP
+409 GFSAADQP

-426 ELKRRLTQVTE
+426 DLKRRLSVMNETITTEEEPGAVDIDNPDLTETQETE
-437 VITDPE
+437 ISDLAPE
-443 DNRNDET
+443 D
-450 VDTGNPDPT
+450 VSA
-459 VTQEGGIDE
+459 Q
-468 PAPSDTAA
+468 AQ
-476 TARRLLAGVGGR
+476 RLLRSSSYG
-488 G
+488 

>member
-11 ASAAVLPPRR
+11 ASAAVIPPRR

-72 IPITEGPIADLVARF
+72 IPITEGPIADLVAEF

-118 DFGDITWRVY
+118 LFGERTWKVY
-128 SADELRVRKV
+128 SADELRIRNG
-138 ENNADRYQVRIGEN
+138 EYQIRVGESS
-152 TRAWETLPEDTLVVR
+152 RAWESLPVDTLVVR
-167 FWRPHPRWGWK
+167 FWRPHPRWGWR

-209 ANGIILYDRGK
+209 ANGVILYDRGK

-228 PVSAE
+228 PMSAE
-233 SVDPFAQVLVD
+233 SVDPFAQILVD

-258 TIKIPIGADLGDSDL
+258 TIKIPIGADLGDSDV
-273 KVSDLIEVIDLSNP
+273 KISDLIHVIDLSNP
-287 FSERMLDQRQAA
+287 FSERMLDQRNAA

-351 FLYPTLL
+351 FLHPTLE
-358 AEGLAL
+358 AEGRSL
-364 TGPQGGRAVIWYDP
+364 TGPKGGRAVIWYDP

-384 PDRSKEALEAY
+384 PDRSQVALEAY
-395 DRGELSGSALLREL
+395 DRGELSGPALLREL
-409 GFSETDQP
+409 GFSENDQP
-417 DEDELERII
+417 DEAELERII
-426 ELKRRLTQVTE
+426 ELKHRLTVTTE
-437 VITDPE
+437 VVASED
-443 DNRNDET
+443 DNRNNET
-450 VDTGNPDPT
+450 VDTGNPDT
-459 VTQEGGIDE
+459 TETQEGGID
-468 PAPSDTAA
+468 APPPEDAA
-476 TARRLLAGVGGR
+476 ERTRRLLTGVGR

>member
-1 MRLPAFNSVT
+1 MGLPAFNSLT
-11 ASAAVLPPRR
+11 ASAAVIPPRR

-60 IAAEFMPGGDEP
+60 IAAEFIPGGDEP
-72 IPITEGPIADLVARF
+72 IPITEGPIAELVAEF

-96 ILGETAI
+96 ILAETAI

-118 DFGDITWRVY
+118 PFGDRTWKVY
-128 SADELRVRKV
+128 SADELRIRQGAYQIKV
-138 ENNADRYQVRIGEN
+138 GEN
-152 TRAWETLPEDTLVVR
+152 TRAWEELPEDSLVVR
-167 FWRPHPRWGWK
+167 FWRPHPRWGWR

-209 ANGIILYDRGK
+209 ANGVIIYDRGK
-220 LSFPELPT
+220 LSFPALPT

-244 VGSKGVA
+244 VGAKGIK
-251 DPTSAQA
+251 DPTSAEA
-258 TIKIPIGADLGDSDL
+258 TIKIPIGADLGDSDI
-273 KVSDLIEVIDLSNP
+273 KVKDLIEVVDLSNP
-287 FSERMLDQRQAA
+287 FSERMLDQRNAA

-310 AEQLTGLGDMNHW
+310 AEQLTGLGELNHW

-331 GIKVHITPDME
+331 GIKVHIAPDTE

-358 AEGLAL
+358 AEGRELR
-364 TGPQGGRAVIWYDP
+364 GPAGGRPVIWYDP

-384 PDRSKEALEAY
+384 PDRSDQALQAY
-395 DRGELSGSALLREL
+395 DRLEMTGVALLREL
-409 GFSETDQP
+409 GFSESDQP
-417 DEDELERII
+417 DQVELDRLV
-426 ELKRRLTQVTE
+426 ELLRLRSTTTE
-437 VITDPE
+437 VVATE
-443 DNRNDET
+443 DAAEIET
-450 VDTGNPDPT
+450 VTADPT
-459 VTQEGGIDE
+459 E
-468 PAPSDTAA
+468 PQTDVSDVAA
-476 TARRLLAGVGGR
+476 QILEMSARG
-488 G
+488 